1 MMSRLV
7 FVGAIALSLAAPAG
21 AQTSTTPTAPRKS
34 WTTIQGAEIDGHK
47 LIGQTVQNEDDDKT
61 VGKIDSVILDPDGKV
76 RKVVMGVGGFLGV
89 GKKDVAVDWRELHI
103 ASNGGKVTMNA
114 DKDQLEA
121 MPDYVWPRSG
131 RGTVWTARDR
141 DPTVDAPATISS
153 GSTGDTADPT
163 GKDSTPTS
171 TPNR

>member
-1 MMSRLV
+1 MLSRLV

-34 WTTIQGAEIDGHK
+34 WTAIQGAEIDGHK

-89 GKKDVAVDWRELHI
+89 GKKDVAVEWRELHI
-103 ASNGGKVTMNA
+103 ANNGGKVTMNA
-114 DKDQLEA
+114 DKDELEA
-121 MPDYVWPRSG
+121 MPDYVWPKSG

-141 DPTVDAPATISS
+141 DPTVDTTSS
-153 GSTGDTADPT
+153 GSGGSVSNPAGRDD
-163 GKDSTPTS
+163 
-171 TPNR
+171 R